1 MHLNLSFELI
11 QMTQS
16 KVRTMETPICHIYPL
31 GGIQSIFA
39 CGRQV
44 EDPINLCDIVLM
56 EMEAPTFKCT
66 FKVGSR

>member
-1 MHLNLSFELI
+1 
-11 QMTQS
+11 
-16 KVRTMETPICHIYPL
+16 METPICHIYPL